1 MSAVV
6 VESDWMAPVVVN
18 DLAVNIELQEF
29 DEIVGLIY
37 NGPLEEMPWTQ
48 SLCWL
53 KEKLGA
59 NHVTLIIRP
68 PTIGAAG
75 MMIDASIPA
84 TDMDTAYQNHYFA
97 FDPFIGLPEDR
108 VVTVGE
114 FIPAQ
119 DWLES
124 LYYQQYMKPI
134 DVFHLLGA
142 DIRLPDGGEC
152 RFRVTRPE
160 NALAFTEDDKQICNI
175 LLRHF
180 KQAMILHTHIGR
192 VESVGKLY
200 AETVNRLMVGA
211 IIVDENG
218 KILQSNH
225 VAEEILQNSDGI
237 RRVGGILEARYLPEN
252 RQLQRMIKAAVSL
265 SVQAEPSISEAMSVT
280 RPSGKCS
287 LGVVVRSIPVS
298 EWAESGR
305 RAAAAIFIRDPEAGS
320 RAPHEVVRQL
330 FNLTPSETALAM
342 ELVNGLSLDE
352 AAEKLGVK
360 RNTARAH
367 LRAIFSKTGVTRQS
381 ELVRM
386 LLNSVVPLG
395 VSGV

>member
-1 MSAVV
+1 MSAA
-6 VESDWMAPVVVN
+6 EKSDWTNQMVVK
-18 DLAVNIELQEF
+18 DLAVNIELQQF

-37 NGPLEEMPWTQ
+37 NGPLEEIPWDQ
-48 SLCWL
+48 SLRWL
-53 KEKLGA
+53 QKKLGA

-68 PTIGAAG
+68 PTAGAAG
-75 MMIDASIPA
+75 MMIYTGTPVTNMEA
-84 TDMDTAYQNHYFA
+84 AYQNYYFA

-108 VVTVGE
+108 VVTVDE
-114 FIPAQ
+114 FVPSQ

-124 LYYQQYMKPI
+124 PYYQQYMKPI

-142 DIRLPDGGEC
+142 DFRLPDGGEG

-160 NALAFTEDDKQICNI
+160 SAPAFTEDDKQICNI

-180 KQAMILHTHIGR
+180 KQAMILHSHIGR
-192 VESVGKLY
+192 VESVSKLY

-225 VAEEILQNSDGI
+225 AAEEILESSDGI
-237 RRVGGILEARYLPEN
+237 RRVGGNLEARYLPEN

-265 SVQAEPSISEAMSVT
+265 SVQSEPSISEAMSVT

-287 LGVVVRSIPVS
+287 LGVVVRSIPVN

-320 RAPHEVVRQL
+320 RAPYEVVRQL

-386 LLNSVVPLG
+386 LLNSVVSLG
-395 VSGV
+395 MSDA